1 MKPNKKNNIENYKV
15 IDLFA
20 GAGGLSNGF
29 EQTGKFE
36 VLGAVEIN
44 PAAVKTYIRN
54 HDNNEDIII
63 KENNGEISDITKIDF
78 YKFINCKNLS
88 GDEIIIIGG
97 PPCQGFS
104 NANRQK
110 NYLISGNNQLVKEFV
125 RAVDEIKPVA
135 FLLENVKT
143 MKSEVHKFFVTEH
156 IEETIFS
163 YSSEE
168 HLSLITKKDK
178 EKLKK
183 LLKQDSITLIETKHE
198 NLRTILEQIFIQDE
212 IKPIIEN
219 KKYISRL
226 RSIERYINKSN
237 YIKLK
242 TKKEINEVSNLIKYL
257 KGKVD
262 NDSFVRKLK
271 LNSILTSAI
280 KVLNLVKE
288 QEINKEEIQNNI
300 GPLID
305 LNRFILNYKELIDEK
320 IIFEQPL
327 CIHNIN
333 NKITVNANV
342 KSYNIVEYL
351 EYVFSYYGYEIDYNT
366 LDASDFGVP
375 QRRNRFMF
383 LGVKE
388 KFALKEV
395 KLPLKSN
402 FFINKSTTKDAISD
416 LEEIPPQKDI
426 VNYTPTPYNE
436 FHNLSLLQCYYRK
449 NSSLIFN
456 HINTKSRELSIKR
469 FKAIKESGG
478 ENFHSLSDDM
488 KSTYTDSSRTQ
499 NTIYLRLNYFEPSPT
514 VVNVRKSMW
523 NHPKNAVALS
533 IREAARLQSF
543 RDNFIF
549 FGTKD
554 QQYQQVGNAVPPLLA
569 RAVAEK
575 LLNIIGDKPVISIEE
590 EFKEYK

>member
-110 NYLISGNNQLVKEFV
+110 NYLILGNNQLVKEFV

-383 LGVKE
+383 LGV
-388 KFALKEV
+388 
-395 KLPLKSN
+395 
-402 FFINKSTTKDAISD
+402 
-416 LEEIPPQKDI
+416 
-426 VNYTPTPYNE
+426 
-436 FHNLSLLQCYYRK
+436 
-449 NSSLIFN
+449 
-456 HINTKSRELSIKR
+456 
-469 FKAIKESGG
+469 
-478 ENFHSLSDDM
+478 
-488 KSTYTDSSRTQ
+488 
-499 NTIYLRLNYFEPSPT
+499 
-514 VVNVRKSMW
+514 
-523 NHPKNAVALS
+523 
-533 IREAARLQSF
+533 
-543 RDNFIF
+543 
-549 FGTKD
+549 
-554 QQYQQVGNAVPPLLA
+554 
-569 RAVAEK
+569 
-575 LLNIIGDKPVISIEE
+575 
-590 EFKEYK
+590 